1 MRDLVEGKRGQG
13 EEGEGSSSACGP
25 MVRVGALRDHF
36 VSGLFHHR
44 APGGCTGG
52 ECYLGVL
59 ACGSIT
65 ESKGCPAAAEDRW
78 APIANRWN
86 LFFVDQYSKTK
97 IVEQW
102 REEAEPCQERS

>member
-44 APGGCTGG
+44 APGGCTSMLHMS
-52 ECYLGVL
+52 CHM
-59 ACGSIT
+59 
-65 ESKGCPAAAEDRW
+65 DRLELFSW
-78 APIANRWN
+78 HFMLEVDPLPYERGLVGKEN
-86 LFFVDQYSKTK
+86 L
-97 IVEQW
+97 
-102 REEAEPCQERS
+102 